1 MAVERKN
8 LETGAW
14 EIMYGPNRWVD
25 WKKLTEMVNARIC
38 IPMEESG
45 LLPAVIT
52 KPMTEEAK
60 LQ

>member
-25 WKKLTEMVNARIC
+25 WKKPTEMVNARIC